1 VDEAVRPTFEEWA
14 SKLAKDIST
23 RGECTRRKVGA
34 LIVTQDYR
42 LVAAGY
48 NGAPKGRPSCLD
60 GACPRGQHYELM
72 GTVVHNTR
80 DSSEIGKTR
89 GMGECGGCGGRW
101 PCGGSVDPGS
111 SYDTGKGS
119 CIAVHAEVNAIG
131 DAATRGC
138 SIDGCRMFVSEP
150 PCDGCVKVVQSTG
163 LASLHAPGMDLVLR

>member
-60 GACPRGQHYELM
+60 GACPRGQHYELYGWHPDHGS
-72 GTVVHNTR
+72 GTLL
-80 DSSEIGKTR
+80 
-89 GMGECGGCGGRW
+89 GCR
-101 PCGGSVDPGS
+101 CGGSWPCEQAVAPSS